1 MVQDNINK
9 MYFEWLFDFVC
20 ARRYRPPISYR
31 KLLSYLHYRD
41 FTYIISRDE
50 NRACDGIDLRY
61 RFMKSC
67 WKCSDRDV
75 LRALDRPCSVL
86 EMMVALAL
94 TCEETIMDDPLKG
107 DRTGQW
113 FWGMINSMGLGTMI
127 DDEFDQDYVEDVVDR
142 FLNREYSPD
151 GHGGLF
157 VIKNCDR
164 DLRNVEIWNQ
174 LCWYLDCIS

>member
-31 KLLSYLHYRD
+31 KLLSDLHYRD
-41 FTYIISRDE
+41 FTYTISRDE

-67 WKCSDRDV
+67 WKRSDRDV

-94 TCEETIMDDPLKG
+94 RCEETIMDDPLKG

-127 DDEFDQDYVEDVVDR
+127 DDEFDQDYVEYVVDR